1 MLVLSHRSHFSAHR
15 ASCLRLLLAVLLAL
29 ILTPQRPAHAATTT
43 ITALTS
49 GFTPTSNNYTILANA
64 IGSAGANDT
73 LVLSGIFDWTEPN
86 AAASW
91 ALGNDA
97 AASTADDYSLL
108 VPSATNAIS
117 LTAASLGAATI
128 QGPGDLA
135 AQNLEAFLVFDGG
148 DNQGWT
154 ISNLRI
160 LNFDLGIGMFSGAGG
175 ADAFNNTRILNNY
188 IRLPTDLN
196 ATAAPADVNQ
206 NIGIHFSFGTN
217 QTIQGNTIE
226 INGTGVSDSGNNLF
240 ASDIGMQSNT
250 SGGSVYD
257 GLLIDSNTVR
267 VLNAQSAD
275 PERIIGIWENSHGHT
290 SDITVSNNQFVN
302 MAAGNNSAL
311 NLQRAFR
318 VTTHSSAGTL
328 VSYTD
333 NTITGANIGFE
344 WLSGQNFAGN
354 QPVRLWNNTLT
365 NNATGV
371 LVQSNGLANLNQNT
385 IEGSGSGGGV
395 RVVSGQLAP
404 SGSATNA
411 VQANFI
417 RNGSGDG
424 ILIEGTAG
432 PIGPIFGN
440 TLSGN
445 VLGIRINA
453 GASGSSIDANCNRIE
468 GNTTA
473 GLRNDSTISVDATMN
488 WWGSASGP
496 THSSN
501 PGGTGQLVQAAP
513 AVVDLLPFA
522 LSASGCVTLTKT
534 ASSPSV
540 VAGSQLTY
548 TLVLS
553 NAGSFAIPG
562 LVLTDT
568 LPAGANYASATPPP
582 SGLSPLVWNVGTLA
596 ANQAL
601 TYTVAVNVSS
611 NATGSLVN
619 SAQLA
624 TTALAGPATATVTT
638 TVTTIADLALTMSDA
653 PDPVAAGTSLTY
665 TLRATNNGPNIAASV
680 VTTDT
685 LPASVTFIGASGVGW
700 SCSHSSGVV
709 TCTRPSLGLGAA
721 PDIVITVT
729 PGAHGVI
736 ANSATITSTSSD
748 ANGANNSATT
758 TTTVLLRLFL
768 PVIRR

>member
-1 MLVLSHRSHFSAHR
+1 MLSLIHRSHFGSNR
-15 ASCLRLLLAVLLAL
+15 ASCIHLLLAVLLAL
-29 ILTPQRPAHAATTT
+29 VLAPQRQAHAAVTT

-49 GFTPTSNNYTILANA
+49 GFTPTNNNYTILANA

-73 LVLSGIFDWTEPN
+73 LVLSGVFDWTEPN

-108 VPSATNAIS
+108 VPAGTNAIT

-135 AQNLEAFLVFDGG
+135 AQNLEGFLVFDGG

-160 LNFDLGIGMFSGAGG
+160 VDFDLGIGMFSGAGG

-188 IRLPTDLN
+188 IHVATDLN
-196 ATAAPADVNQ
+196 ATVAPADVNQ
-206 NIGIHFSFGTN
+206 NIGIHYSFGTN

-226 INGTGVSDSGNNLF
+226 IGGNGVSDGANL
-240 ASDIGMQSNT
+240 ASDVAMQSNT
-250 SGGSVYD
+250 SGGNTYD
-257 GLLIDSNTVR
+257 GLLIDNNTVR
-267 VLNAQSAD
+267 VLNAQSAN
-275 PERIIGIWENSHGHT
+275 PERVLGFWENSHGHT
-290 SDITVSNNQFVN
+290 STITVSNNRFVN

-318 VTTHSSAGTL
+318 VTAHSSAGTI
-328 VSYTD
+328 VSYTG
-333 NTITGANIGFE
+333 NTIAGANIGFE
-344 WLSGQNFAGN
+344 WLSGSNFAGN
-354 QPVRLWNNTLT
+354 QPVRLWDNTLT
-365 NNATGV
+365 NNGTGV
-371 LVQSNGLANLNQNT
+371 LIQSNGLANLNGNI

-395 RVVSGQLAP
+395 RVVSGQLAA

-432 PIGPIFGN
+432 PIGAIFGN

-445 VLGIRINA
+445 ASGIRINA
-453 GASGSSIDANCNRIE
+453 GASGSSMDANCNRIE
-468 GNTTA
+468 GNTAA
-473 GLRNDSTISVDATMN
+473 GLRNDSTIPIDATLN
-488 WWGSASGP
+488 WWGSPSGP

-522 LSASGCVTLTKT
+522 HSASACVTLTKT
-534 ASSPSV
+534 ASAPSV
-540 VAGSQLTY
+540 LPSGQLTY

-553 NAGSFAIPG
+553 NAAPIAIPG

-568 LPAGANYASATPPP
+568 LPAGASYASATPPP
-582 SGLSPLVWNVGTLA
+582 DGLSPLVWNVGTLA
-596 ANQAL
+596 ANQVL
-601 TYTVAVNVSS
+601 TYTLVVNISG

-624 TTALAGPATATVTT
+624 TPALAGPATATVTT
-638 TVTTIADLALTMSDA
+638 SVTSLADLALTVSDS
-653 PDPVAAGTSLTY
+653 PDPTFVGTSLTY
-665 TLRATNNGPNIAASV
+665 TLHVTNNGPNTAANV
-680 VTTDT
+680 IVTDT
-685 LPASVTFIGASGVGW
+685 LQAGVTFVGASGVGW
-700 SCSHSSGVV
+700 SCSHGSGAV
-709 TCTRPSLGLGAA
+709 TCVRASLGVGAA

-729 PGAHGVI
+729 PGVLGVT
-736 ANSATITSTSSD
+736 ANNAKVTSST
-748 ANGANNSATT
+748 NETNETNNIATT
-758 TTTVLLRLFL
+758 TTTVLMRIFL
-768 PVIRR
+768 PVIKR